1 MAHPQTNF
9 NPPFDITRA
18 SHLVFT
24 VRDLAASK
32 AFYTEVIGL
41 KVSAEDDSTLCLH
54 GIEERCHHSLTLKT
68 TRGEPCCERAE
79 YGQARGQNAQETN
92 TFAGANRRFRY
103 ERADCRYQHR

>member
-1 MAHPQTNF
+1 MSPEQTLQFFDNDYKNWAEVVRETGVRDQVVRDALAHPQTNF

-41 KVSAEDDSTLCLH
+41 KVSAEDDLDALAARRRGTLSSQPDP
-54 GIEERCHHSLTLKT
+54 EED
-68 TRGEPCCERAE
+68 P
-79 YGQARGQNAQETN
+79 
-92 TFAGANRRFRY
+92 
-103 ERADCRYQHR
+103 